1 MDLWHDVMRTT
12 LTLEDDVA
20 SEIERLRAQRGTGL
34 KETINAVLRAGI
46 VALRAPKP
54 RGRARF
60 RTEPASLG
68 TPRLKSLD
76 NVDEVLSFAE
86 GEDYR

>member
-1 MDLWHDVMRTT
+1 MRTT

-20 SEIERLRAQRGTGL
+20 KEVDRLRRQRKEGL
-34 KETINAVLRAGI
+34 KDTINAILRAGI
-46 VALRAPKP
+46 AALSKKP
-54 RGRARF
+54 AASRRRTF
-60 RTEPASLG
+60 RTEAASLG

-76 NVDEVLSFAE
+76 NIDEVLSFAE

>member
-1 MDLWHDVMRTT
+1 MRTT
-12 LTLEDDVA
+12 VTLEDDVA
-20 SEIERLRAQRGTGL
+20 KEIERLRAKRREGF
-34 KETINAVLRAGI
+34 KETINAILRAGI
-46 VALRAPKP
+46 AALSKT
-54 RGRARF
+54 GRRPAKAVF

-76 NVDEVLSFAE
+76 NIDEVLSFGE

>member
-1 MDLWHDVMRTT
+1 MRTT
-12 LTLEDDVA
+12 LTLDDDVA
-20 SEIERLRAQRGTGL
+20 KEIERLRHENRTGL
-34 KETINAVLRAGI
+34 KETINAVLRAG
-46 VALRAPKP
+46 VASLRSRK
-54 RGRARF
+54 RAGTRPAF

-76 NVDEVLSFAE
+76 NIDEVLSLGE

>member
-1 MDLWHDVMRTT
+1 MRTT
-12 LTLEDDVA
+12 LTLDDDVA
-20 SEIERLRAQRGTGL
+20 KEIARLRDENRTGL
-34 KETINAVLRAGI
+34 KETINAVLRAG
-46 VALRAPKP
+46 VASLRSRK
-54 RGRARF
+54 RSGARTTF

-76 NVDEVLSFAE
+76 DIDEVLSLGE

>member
-1 MDLWHDVMRTT
+1 MRTT
-12 LTLEDDVA
+12 LTLDDDVA
-20 SEIERLRAQRGTGL
+20 REIERLRTERRAGL
-34 KETINAVLRAGI
+34 KETINEVLRAGI
-46 VALRAPKP
+46 VALKGRP
-54 RGRARF
+54 RRPGGRPTF

-76 NVDEVLSFAE
+76 NVDEVLSLGE